1 MDASTRPDD
10 EAPLVGYRAIAE
22 FATSEGFR
30 VSHST
35 IQKYCS
41 PAVNTGPE
49 ITGFWGPLTTST
61 KGLVR
66 AWIKSRTRSDRP
78 VLKRFA
84 HNPHKSITPQPHRA
98 PRPHT

>member
-49 ITGFWGPLTTST
+49 ITGFWGPLATST

-66 AWIKSRTRSDRP
+66 AWIKSRHRSDRP
-78 VLKRFA
+78 VSKRWGD
-84 HNPHKSITPQPHRA
+84 KSQEIVTA
-98 PRPHT
+98 